1 MIAADRPGHGPAK
14 LLSVDATGR
23 VRDAPRAELA
33 LLFSAGDLVIANDAA
48 TLPGSLRG
56 TLQRS
61 GEPIEIR
68 LAAWVTTGDPTRF
81 VALAFGPG
89 DHRTRTEDRAVPSP
103 LSPGDRLSLGPLTA
117 IVERLLDHPR
127 LIALRFLG
135 SQATVLA
142 GIAHHGRPIQYSH
155 VPEPLALWDI
165 WTRFAAEPVAFEP
178 PSAGFALDWQTIGTW
193 RRRGIAFTTLTHT
206 AGISSTGD
214 PALDLRLPF
223 DEPYCIPEGTAA
235 AVNQIKSKGGRVI
248 AVGTTVVRALESA
261 AGIDGEVRDGAGVAT
276 GRIGSNTRL
285 RVVDAI
291 LTGVHQP
298 GESHFELLEAFADL
312 TTLRELSALAERL
325 AYRSHEFGDSMLI
338 ESQADQSRAVFAT

>member
-89 DHRTRTEDRAVPSP
+89 DHRTRTEGRAVPSP

-135 SQATVLA
+135 SHATVLA

-261 AGIDGEVRDGAGVAT
+261 AGTDGEVRDGAGVAR
-276 GRIGSNTRL
+276 GRINSKTRL